1 MQTRFLIFL
10 GALSLCGQGV
20 SAETLSE
27 ALQAAQSTNPQLG
40 VQRVQQE
47 ISQEQLR
54 SAQGARLPNVE
65 VTSSADVT
73 RIDTD
78 GPVFANINVGRIET
92 LQAQLQ
98 ATQPVYTGGR
108 ITAGIRQARAGISAS
123 DALLEAATQDT
134 FLQTITTYVDVRQN
148 REAVEIQ
155 KSSVDLLTEQLKAAR
170 DRFEV
175 GEITRTDV
183 ALAEARLEGA
193 LANLAASEA
202 QVEASEALYESI
214 VGFPAGDLIPPP
226 PVGSLPDT
234 FDLALAQAIEN
245 NPNIKA
251 AQFNELAAEQAVR
264 TARADL
270 LPELNFI
277 ARAGV
282 QQQFNEDVTFPEITN
297 TSLAAL
303 AQARIPIYQGGV
315 ARAQVRAAKLE
326 AAQAKL
332 DIETERRS
340 TISDVSQFWYAY
352 KSALASIGAS
362 ERQVTA
368 AQVAYEGG
376 VEELA
381 VGVRTTLDVLDQEQD
396 LLEARLT
403 LSQSQRDAYVAA
415 HQLLRAMGV
424 LTADRFGL

>member
-1 MQTRFLIFL
+1 MRRYLVGL
-10 GALSLCGQGV
+10 VGACAIGSAPA
-20 SAETLSE
+20 SAETLYD
-27 ALQAAQSTNPQLG
+27 ALFAAQSTNPQLG
-40 VQRVQQE
+40 VQKAQQE
-47 ISQEQLR
+47 ISEEQLR
-54 SAQGARLPNVE
+54 SAQGARRPNVE
-65 VTSSADVT
+65 LTSSADVT

-92 LQAQLQ
+92 IQAQLQ
-98 ATQPVYTGGR
+98 ATQPIYAGGR
-108 ITAGIRQARAGISAS
+108 ISAGVREARAGVSAS

-134 FLQTITTYVDVRQN
+134 FLQTITAYVDVRQN

-155 KSSVDLLTEQLKAAR
+155 KSSVNLLTEQLTAAQ

-193 LANLAASEA
+193 RANLAAADAQLEA
-202 QVEASEALYESI
+202 NEALYESV
-214 VGFPAGDLIPPP
+214 VGFRAGDLVPPP
-226 PVGSLPDT
+226 PIGELPEN
-234 FDLALAQAIEN
+234 FDVALALAIDS

-251 AQFNELAAEQAVR
+251 AQFNELAAEQAVK
-264 TARADL
+264 TARAEL
-270 LPELNFI
+270 RPELNFV
-277 ARAGV
+277 ATAAV
-282 QQQFNEDVTFPEITN
+282 QQQFNEDITFPEITN

-303 AQARIPIYQGGV
+303 AQARIPIYQGGI
-315 ARAQVRAAKLE
+315 ARAQVRSAKLE

-332 DIETERRS
+332 DIETQRRS
-340 TISDVSQFWYAY
+340 TIADVSQFWYAY
-352 KSALASIGAS
+352 SSARAAIAAS

-368 AQVAYEGG
+368 ARIAYEGG

-396 LLEARLT
+396 LLEARLN

-415 HQLLRAMGV
+415 HQLLRAVGK
-424 LTADRFGL
+424 LTPERFGL